1 MTETFKIKLEHEEII
16 EANNSGEAEKIFWK
30 NLNQKTQE
38 NKDSWITEL
47 IEVEKTDEAKYTIPS
62 MIITKDDL
70 KTRFEGKDDEKE
82 TNADIDLIPSEDMK
96 WIAYRM
102 SDKMMEN
109 YWDALEEAYEDLKE
123 HKIHE
128 EQKNV

>member
-1 MTETFKIKLEHEEII
+1 MNIEKCDRIANTIMDNGFNDLSVEDLNLVINHCKEILNNR
-16 EANNSGEAEKIFWK
+16 EAG
-30 NLNQKTQE
+30 
-38 NKDSWITEL
+38 
-47 IEVEKTDEAKYTIPS
+47 YTIPS

-70 KTRFEGKDDEKE
+70 KTRFEGKVDEKE
-82 TNADIDLIPSEDMK
+82 TSTDIDLIPPEDMK

-102 SDKMMEN
+102 SDKMMKN

-128 EQKNV
+128 EQKNG